1 MIPDADSALANLHRV
16 HLIFRTLWMLA
27 VRSRRA
33 PRLGISDVGSVRL
46 RVLLTDIDIIGHLN
60 NGMYFS
66 FMDLGR
72 MDLLVRAGAWAR
84 LRRLGIYPVMASETI
99 TFRKSLDLGVRFDLE
114 TRMVGIDDRAVY
126 VEQRFV
132 VNGEIYA
139 QAMTRGRFL
148 RKTGGTVPTAELA
161 EILDVD
167 VASHPVPAWVQE
179 WADRVALPSTRGE
192 APSVWE

>member
-1 MIPDADSALANLHRV
+1 MLASLPRV
-16 HLIFRTLWMLA
+16 HLLLRTLWTLA

-33 PRLGISDVGSVRL
+33 SRLDIADVGSLRL

-84 LRRLGIYPVMASETI
+84 LQRLGIYPVMASETI

-132 VNGEIYA
+132 VEGEIYA

-161 EILDVD
+161 EILGVD
-167 VASHPVPAWVQE
+167 VAAHPVPEWVRQ
-179 WADRVALPSTRGE
+179 WADQVALPSTRGE
-192 APSVWE
+192 APSIWS